1 MTLRECTGTRDGET
15 PVPTPDRLEILAI
28 LLGCGMLTLALTL
41 AFAALLSGFTR
52 NIEPDN
58 DR

>member
-1 MTLRECTGTRDGET
+1 M
-15 PVPTPDRLEILAI
+15 PTPDRLEILAI